1 MKPWDGPD
9 SFLEALA
16 SRGIVF
22 LAGSSESQVPLA
34 PGRRAGRRR
43 QRKICQK
50 VHCPLRNSSCHEM
63 QFARHWRLL
72 ECRVPLAPA
81 VLKYGLLGREHR
93 KHDPSGSWQVS
104 LPSAVCRTRAED
116 ESAAEEAEK
125 IHSWCVVRGRIIK
138 GKGVTKRNSERE
150 NNTMSFNRK
159 ACGMKDRGLYISL
172 AWQSERPGD
181 TSALQ

>member
-1 MKPWDGPD
+1 MPD
-9 SFLEALA
+9 
-16 SRGIVF
+16 
-22 LAGSSESQVPLA
+22 
-34 PGRRAGRRR
+34 AGRGRSR
-43 QRKICQK
+43 QK

-150 NNTMSFNRK
+150 NNTMSVNRK
-159 ACGMKDRGLYISL
+159 ACGMKDRGLYTSL
-172 AWQSERPGD
+172 VPRSERPGD
-181 TSALQ
+181 TSALHIIDR